1 MSVIAEFRVPASD
14 FELGR
19 ILSVEGGSTI
29 ELETLVP
36 LGGSTVPLFWVHNS
50 TRTLFLDAVR
60 DHAPVADAAEV
71 DSFDDRSLFT
81 LDWNAD
87 QDSLVAAI
95 RNTDGRILSAVGTA
109 DTWRVEARFSTR
121 DELSAFAERCE
132 EAGIRLETDRI
143 YNPTTGDAGPWYGLT
158 EPQREALLLA
168 TRRGYYDIPRECT
181 TLEVAEELGI
191 SDQAVTERLR
201 RAIATF
207 VTHAFLDQVDGPGE
221 GSGSDRGMA
230 VTDDV
235 EDG

>member
-14 FELGR
+14 FELGQ
-19 ILSVEGGSTI
+19 ILSVEGDSTI

-95 RNTDGRILSAVGTA
+95 RDTDGRILSAVGTA
-109 DTWRVEARFSTR
+109 DTWRIEARFSTR
-121 DELSAFAERCE
+121 DDLSAFAERCE

-143 YNPTTGDAGPWYGLT
+143 YNPTRGTRARGTASRNHSARPSSS
-158 EPQREALLLA
+158 
-168 TRRGYYDIPRECT
+168 RRGGVTTTSHGSVRRWRSPRN
-181 TLEVAEELGI
+181 
-191 SDQAVTERLR
+191 
-201 RAIATF
+201 
-207 VTHAFLDQVDGPGE
+207 
-221 GSGSDRGMA
+221 SGSPIRP
-230 VTDDV
+230 
-235 EDG
+235 